1 MRRGPLLDCVAH
13 VTQVSSQGVNH
24 QVSVIRI
31 CLEILLY
38 FDNSTAHISLS
49 PEQKG
54 PTGLKHFKVTTVQ
67 SVGDRERGFC
77 NSVKPTHRRL
87 VCKHFLARQSSTHL
101 SEQKFFATCPIDSQF
116 EPSEKMSCWVSHSLL
131 SETAPIRKAHAVRF
145 LWPVAV
151 IAGVI
156 VDYCSTMNYIRRPLS
171 ANNSCN
177 GGSADRKTLRSCLS
191 STTKAR
197 SPAIPST
204 AHLMWQIPGYWTTNV
219 QESRHKSRHRSAC
232 YLDKGHKSAPSWPS
246 ERGE

>member
-1 MRRGPLLDCVAH
+1 MRKEKNLISQKNCVLDCWTTQWLRLIMRRGPLLDCVAH

-116 EPSEKMSCWVSHSLL
+116 EPSEKMSC
-131 SETAPIRKAHAVRF
+131 
-145 LWPVAV
+145 
-151 IAGVI
+151 
-156 VDYCSTMNYIRRPLS
+156 
-171 ANNSCN
+171 
-177 GGSADRKTLRSCLS
+177 
-191 STTKAR
+191 
-197 SPAIPST
+197 
-204 AHLMWQIPGYWTTNV
+204 
-219 QESRHKSRHRSAC
+219 
-232 YLDKGHKSAPSWPS
+232 
-246 ERGE
+246 